1 MHIALTIYLYIAG
14 MPFAFT
20 AFEAQMQKSKAV
32 CLSLIWPIVMFLG
45 LISIL
50 RGK

>member
-1 MHIALTIYLYIAG
+1 MHTALTIYLYIAG

-20 AFEAQMQKSKAV
+20 AFEAKMQKSKAAW
-32 CLSLIWPIVMFLG
+32 LSLIWPIVMFLG
-45 LISIL
+45 LLRL